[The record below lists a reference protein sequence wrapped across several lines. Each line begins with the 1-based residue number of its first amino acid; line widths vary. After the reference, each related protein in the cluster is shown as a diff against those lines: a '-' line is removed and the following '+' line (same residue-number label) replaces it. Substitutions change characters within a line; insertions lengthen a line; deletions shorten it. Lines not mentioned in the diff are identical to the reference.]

1 MTHWTVK
8 NMQDKGPA
16 QINGGAYQQ
25 IAGKLKPKANA
36 KIKNAVKVKANGV
49 SFDSRL
55 EKYLY
60 DALTNAGIGFEFQK
74 TYTLQVG
81 FKYNGET
88 IRPIKAIVD
97 FKLSDRNIIID
108 TKGWPTPISKLKYKM
123 LKYCFASEAEQP
135 LIYFPGTPKECDYL
149 ILKLLHDK

>member
-8 NMQDKGPA
+8 TLQDKGLA
-16 QINGGAYQQ
+16 QINGGAYEK
-25 IAGKLKPKANA
+25 ITGKPKHKANA
-36 KIKNAVKVKANGV
+36 KVKNAVKVEANGV
-49 SFDSRL
+49 NFDSRL

-60 DALTNAGIGFEFQK
+60 DGLTNAGIEFEFQK

-88 IRPIKAIVD
+88 IRPIKAVVD
-97 FKLSDRNIIID
+97 FKLTDKNIIID
-108 TKGWPTPISKLKYKM
+108 TKGWATPISKLKYKM
-123 LKYCFASEAEQP
+123 LKYCFTSEAEQP
-135 LIYFPGTPKECDYL
+135 LIYMPGTPKECDYL